1 MLNKPKANSVISA
14 RLDGETIVFQVRGK
28 SAEPDKPGPIVG
40 ETKLDLTKVATG
52 LHRRAEIHG
61 WIQRISDA
69 AAISRDPKTGQPATA
84 GTKLEAMSRLVDH
97 YMTGSADWSP
107 TRSRAIGTDETL
119 LARTLQWIAENE
131 PKRLARLVGKDRT
144 EEQVK
149 EQFTA
154 EYIRE
159 KVAGWRSQ
167 ERTALLTKFKDVADM
182 LRAESATDV
191 DAEALLKDL

>member
-1 MLNKPKANSVISA
+1 
-14 RLDGETIVFQVRGK
+14 
-28 SAEPDKPGPIVG
+28 
-40 ETKLDLTKVATG
+40 
-52 LHRRAEIHG
+52 
-61 WIQRISDA
+61 
-69 AAISRDPKTGQPATA
+69 
-84 GTKLEAMSRLVDH
+84 
-97 YMTGSADWSP
+97 
-107 TRSRAIGTDETL
+107 L
-119 LARTLQWIAENE
+119 LARTLQWIVENE
-131 PKRLARLVGKDRT
+131 PKRLAREDRT

>member
-69 AAISRDPKTGQPATA
+69 AAISRDPKTGHPATA
-84 GTKLEAMSRLVDH
+84 QTKFEAISRLVDH

-107 TRSRAIGTDETL
+107 TRSRAIGTDEVL
-119 LARTLQWIAENE
+119 LARTLQWIVENE
-131 PKRLARLVGKDRT
+131 PERLCRDDRT

-154 EYIRE
+154 DYIRE
-159 KVAGWRSQ
+159 KVAHWRPQ
-167 ERTALLTKFKDVADM
+167 ERTALLAKFKDVADM
-182 LRAESATDV
+182 LRAESASDV

>member
-40 ETKLDLTKVATG
+40 ETKLDLTRIAHT
-52 LHRRAEIHG
+52 LHKRAEIHG

-69 AAISRDPKTGQPATA
+69 AAISRDPKTGHPATA
-84 GTKLEAMSRLVDH
+84 GTKLEAMTRLVEH
-97 YMTGSADWSP
+97 YNSGNADWSP
-107 TRSRAIGTDETL
+107 TRARAIGTDETL
-119 LARTLQWIAENE
+119 LARTLQWIVENE
-131 PKRLARLVGKDRT
+131 PERLVRKDRT
-144 EEQVK
+144 EGQVK
-149 EQFTA
+149 EQFTGD
-154 EYIRE
+154 YIRE